1 MGSVALTAG
10 HTGQALSAPPRVCST
25 RAGVAALFLAAVGAS
40 ATTMAE
46 ELSLLGGWTDT
57 DDHTSASYAWGLEY
71 RQRLPAHLDA
81 SFGYLNEGHVPGHHR
96 DGEMLQLWADTGLW
110 RDRFALAFGAGPYVY
125 FDTQFRYNFQGYNN
139 QHGIGA
145 VLTARVTYELSRRWF
160 ALLEVNQVVATDI
173 GTRTVML
180 GAGMHVDRFIEGL
193 DRLQHGDQT
202 TAVSDGSNELD
213 LFGGETTLNN
223 LSVLRCGSTG
233 TADLPETTRT
243 AISSRSGSVGASES
257 AYRAP
262 NTFLM
267 SALVCPRGSLRIA
280 CSSSAMR
287 LKSPSSA
294 LAVT

>member
-10 HTGQALSAPPRVCST
+10 HTGQQLSAPPRVCST

-180 GAGMHVDRFIEGL
+180 GAGMHVDRSSRVSTASARDH
-193 DRLQHGDQT
+193 DRLP
-202 TAVSDGSNELD
+202 AAL
-213 LFGGETTLNN
+213 
-223 LSVLRCGSTG
+223 
-233 TADLPETTRT
+233 
-243 AISSRSGSVGASES
+243 GASES